1 MLYKDL
7 KTLEKIKDS
16 NIYEQMKKV
25 QTRIFELI
33 YMLENDQDF
42 NSWEELNRLLEISGG
57 IEV

>member
-42 NSWEELNRLLEISGG
+42 NCWEELNRLLEISGG